1 MITKQNLKEIAIRKL
16 SDAKLLSK
24 SNRNDSSLY
33 LIGYSVEL
41 ALKFKICKILKLD
54 KGFPETKSEFDSYIK
69 LNDNDLGNEIKDL
82 REIRNHN
89 LQKLLYYSGQEFS
102 IKAELLEE
110 WTNILYWNPELR
122 YNLEIGDKSF
132 NELIIKSVEK
142 ILTLIFK

>member
-1 MITKQNLKEIAIRKL
+1 MA
-16 SDAKLLSK
+16 

-33 LIGYSVEL
+33 LIGYSIEL

-54 KGFPETKSEFDSYIK
+54 NGFPETKTEFERYISESE
-69 LNDNDLGNEIKDL
+69 NDLGNEIKDL

-89 LQKLLYYSGQEFS
+89 LQKLLYYSGQEYS

-110 WTNILYWNPELR
+110 WTNISYWNQELR
-122 YNLEIGDKSF
+122 YTKNIGDKKF

-142 ILTLIFK
+142 ILTLVFK

>member
-1 MITKQNLKEIAIRKL
+1 MA
-16 SDAKLLSK
+16 

-33 LIGYSVEL
+33 LIGYSIEL

-54 KGFPETKSEFDSYIK
+54 NGFPETKTEFEKYISESE
-69 LNDNDLGNEIKDL
+69 NDLGNEIKDL

-89 LQKLLYYSGQEFS
+89 LQKLLYYSGQEYS

-110 WTNILYWNPELR
+110 WTNISYWNQELR
-122 YNLEIGDKSF
+122 YTKNIGDKKF

-142 ILTLIFK
+142 ILTLVFK